1 MMRLR
6 IQKHVYLQ
14 KILLILVLLVAYSLV
29 VGITTDWFFIS
40 QTIPTSGN
48 IRAIGVEVFWD
59 KEGNDKVDSIDWGTI
74 HSGSSYNVTIQ
85 IRNISNFNTTL
96 YLETAN
102 WNPVNLSDYA
112 NLTWDYKNQTVQP
125 GAMVEVT
132 LTLSVSSSSSFFYYL
147 LALPSDEFSF
157 DVIIGARD

>member
-1 MMRLR
+1 MRLR
-6 IQKHVYLQ
+6 IRKYTYLQ
-14 KILLILVLLVAYSLV
+14 KMLFVLALLIAYSLV
-29 VGITTDWFFIS
+29 VGITTDWFSRS
-40 QTIPTSGN
+40 QRIPTSGN
-48 IRAIGVEVFWD
+48 IKAIGVEIFWD
-59 KEGNDKVDSIDWGTI
+59 KESNDKVYSIDWGTI

-96 YLETAN
+96 YLETVY
-102 WNPVNLSDYA
+102 WNPVNLSDYM